1 MIQGVDDM
9 NYSFDTLK
17 TLYDKYTIEKDSK
30 SGRTVIVDR
39 KTRDLWEYEGVFA
52 ACVNFAHTWV
62 FATRYDPSQENVS
75 TSISKGKI
83 SDDDYG
89 RAFSEASRDS
99 YNAIMECLVTYLQ
112 ESGRMPKCETLVN
125 ETAKKAEGSEAENIV
140 RGLYSKNSWYASLLF
155 WSLQVAGMEEL
166 LEDLLEK
173 MQEKNANSDKSAKK
187 KEEEPEGKALAA

>member
-1 MIQGVDDM
+1 M

-17 TLYDKYTIEKDSK
+17 TLYDKYTIEKDSQ
-30 SGRTVIVDR
+30 SGKTVIVDR

-62 FATRYDPSQENVS
+62 FATRYNPSQDNAN
-75 TSISKGKI
+75 ISKGKI

-89 RAFSEASRDS
+89 RAFSESSRDS
-99 YNAIMECLVTYLQ
+99 YNDIMECLVTYLQ

-125 ETAKKAEGSEAENIV
+125 ETSKKNESIETENVI

-173 MQEKNANSDKSAKK
+173 MHEKNTSSGKSTNKK
-187 KEEEPEGKALAA
+187 DEEQEGKALAA

>member
-1 MIQGVDDM
+1 M

-17 TLYDKYTIEKDSK
+17 TLYDKYTIEKAGK

-39 KTRDLWEYEGVFA
+39 KTRDLWEYEGIFA

-62 FATRYDPSQENVS
+62 FATRYDPDQKEN
-75 TSISKGKI
+75 TKSKV

-89 RAFSEASRDS
+89 RAFSESSRNN

-112 ESGRMPKCETLVN
+112 EFGKMPKCDTLVEEVEKKLGNN
-125 ETAKKAEGSEAENIV
+125 EANKMINGLYAKK
-140 RGLYSKNSWYASLLF
+140 SWYASLVF
-155 WSLQVAGMEEL
+155 WSLQVAGMEDL

-173 MQEKNANSDKSAKK
+173 MQEKNSNHVAAREKMV
-187 KEEEPEGKALAA
+187 EEGKSLAA

>member
-30 SGRTVIVDR
+30 SGKTVIVDR
-39 KTRDLWEYEGVFA
+39 KTRDLWEYEGKFA

-62 FATRYDPSQENVS
+62 FATRYNPFQSNEGINKS
-75 TSISKGKI
+75 RI

-89 RAFSEASRDS
+89 RAFSESARDS
-99 YNAIMECLVTYLQ
+99 YNAIMESLVTFLQ
-112 ESGRMPKCETLVN
+112 ESGKMPKCETLVN
-125 ETAKKAEGSEAENIV
+125 ETSKKIESPEAENII
-140 RGLYSKNSWYASLLF
+140 RGLYAKNSWYASLVF
-155 WSLQVAGMEEL
+155 WSLQVAGMEDL

-173 MQEKNANSDKSAKK
+173 LQEKNADPNKSRKI
-187 KEEEPEGKALAA
+187 KEEEAEGKALAA